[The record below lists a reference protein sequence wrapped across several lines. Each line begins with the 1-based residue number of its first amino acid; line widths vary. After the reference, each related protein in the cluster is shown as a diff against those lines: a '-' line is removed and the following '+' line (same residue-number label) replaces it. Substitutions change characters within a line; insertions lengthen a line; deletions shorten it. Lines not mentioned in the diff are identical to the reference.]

1 MEAPLKRKFE
11 EEEGAVDRHVAQK
24 CEEEE
29 VAVTEAD
36 CAKYGQSE
44 EEDTD
49 NLTSDQRAP
58 EFARDH
64 GTLARSAGPSLAF
77 PRQSLI
83 GFLSRDLE
91 SKCGRSVLFI
101 SAVEGNI
108 D

>member
-58 EFARDH
+58 EVRFMIVLPCLACIYFTFVAR
-64 GTLARSAGPSLAF
+64 
-77 PRQSLI
+77 
-83 GFLSRDLE
+83 
-91 SKCGRSVLFI
+91 
-101 SAVEGNI
+101 
-108 D
+108 